1 MPSLLQPLP
10 LQLDNMKAALLVL
23 VSEKIQSVLLARMQ
37 VNHWVILGQLILVLP
52 MLLMLLA
59 PNPQG
64 LLVLAKGRVRPDT
77 T

>member
-1 MPSLLQPLP
+1 M
-10 LQLDNMKAALLVL
+10 
-23 VSEKIQSVLLARMQ
+23 LLARMQ

-64 LLVLAKGRVRPDT
+64 LLVLAGGRVRPET
-77 T
+77 TEPIIWGVHYKAKPWLNIEQNLG